1 MKRRPFFVPF
11 PQSIEIHYLN
21 EADESEKWM
30 VEMET
35 EKLITV
41 KSGTPEQL
49 DNYVT
54 GVAVCDTGTFSVRN
68 GSVYRLE
75 GSKWRKIQS
84 LRKPVVSLN
93 AIGNKL
99 YAGGKD
105 SVWVSGDGGETWTL
119 LGSF

>member
-1 MKRRPFFVPF
+1 M
-11 PQSIEIHYLN
+11 EI
-21 EADESEKWM
+21 
-30 VEMET
+30 VELT
-35 EKLITV
+35 TI

-49 DNYVT
+49 DNFVT

-75 GSKWRKIQS
+75 GSKWREISS
-84 LRKPVVSLN
+84 LKKPVVSLN
-93 AIGNKL
+93 AIDNKL

-105 SVWVSGDGGETWTL
+105 SVWVSGDGGETWTR